1 MYACVAVGNLRFP
14 NRDLLVVHHCN
25 VREQV
30 LVVVDAGDL
39 CFYEVEAAGSCVV
52 GWGSRCDLC
61 WGGNWCNLCRG
72 GSRLDLCRG
81 TVDFIA
87 AVISAEGAALWV
99 SEGALFSQEIGF
111 LRTMLVKL

>member
-1 MYACVAVGNLRFP
+1 MDACFAVGNLRFP
-14 NRDLLVVHHCN
+14 DRELLVVHHGN
-25 VREQV
+25 VREQI
-30 LVVVDAGDL
+30 LVVADAGDL

-52 GWGSRCDLC
+52 GWGSRRDLC
-61 WGGNWCNLCRG
+61 RGGSRCDLCRG

-81 TVDFIA
+81 TVDFVA
-87 AVISAEGAALWV
+87 AVIGAEGAALWV